1 MSHDIQKKIVILP
14 TDLLSELRKRV
25 MSLWEEGRTQT
36 MRTADSPE
44 RRAMAQETLKRVARE
59 VFLTQPTATE
69 EDFERCWPELRDR
82 IFLEYTLDV
91 AASLIM
97 TDKEIGV

>member
-1 MSHDIQKKIVILP
+1 MSDDSQKQIVIFP
-14 TDLLSELRKRV
+14 ADLLSELRKRV

-36 MRTADSPE
+36 MKTADSPE

-69 EDFERCWPELRDR
+69 EDFERCWPKLRDR
-82 IFLEYTLDV
+82 IFLEYTLDL
-91 AASLIM
+91 AASLIIP
-97 TDKEIGV
+97 DKEIGV